1 MIGRRRP
8 HLKPS
13 DDDVVLITGATSGIG
28 AGLATRFHARGAH
41 VIITGR
47 DLERLSAMAAEHPGM
62 TAIVMDVCDPE
73 SVRRAMA
80 DIAASIPHL
89 TSLIN
94 NAGVQRPLD
103 FSAQERP
110 AIADIA
116 DEIATNFTGLVDV
129 TSAALPLLRLAPRAR
144 VVHVGSGLGFVPL
157 AGAPVYSATK
167 AAVHSFTV
175 SLRHQLR
182 RTTVQVVELVPP
194 VVDTPLHR
202 SMQSAPPMAMPLE
215 KFLDATMA
223 GLDSGRD
230 EIAIGLGRV
239 SIIGSRL
246 APSILLGLINR
257 DGPPR

>member
-28 AGLATRFHARGAH
+28 AGLATRFHAREAH
-41 VIITGR
+41 VVITGR
-47 DLERLSAMAAEHPGM
+47 DPERLSAMAAEHPGM

-89 TSLIN
+89 TTLIN

-110 AIADIA
+110 AIAEIA

-129 TSAALPLLRLAPRAR
+129 SSAALPLLRLAPRAR
-144 VVHVGSGLGFVPL
+144 VVHVGFGLGFVPL

-194 VVDTPLHR
+194 VVDHR
-202 SMQSAPPMAMPLE
+202 CTAA
-215 KFLDATMA
+215 
-223 GLDSGRD
+223 
-230 EIAIGLGRV
+230 
-239 SIIGSRL
+239 
-246 APSILLGLINR
+246 
-257 DGPPR
+257 